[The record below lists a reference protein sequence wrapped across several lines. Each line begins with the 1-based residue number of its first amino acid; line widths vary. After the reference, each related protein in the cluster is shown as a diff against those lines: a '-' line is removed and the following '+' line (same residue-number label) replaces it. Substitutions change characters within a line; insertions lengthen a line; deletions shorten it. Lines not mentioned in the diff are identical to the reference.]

1 MILITIHEIH
11 EKAEKERERFP
22 ANISRLLLQQYN
34 KLKGRKDFDRHQ

>member
-11 EKAEKERERFP
+11 EKAEKNRELFP

-34 KLKGRKDFDRHQ
+34 KLEGRKEVDRHQ